1 MLEFNNTETAF
12 ITKSNSQLLKAW
24 WLFKIVASPFMVKT
38 GKFFIRFA
46 DSLRIPVGWLVKPTI
61 FSHFCGGETLDKC
74 TPTVEI
80 LAKYNVKSILDYS
93 VEGKENEEDIQLALD
108 ETLKAIRYASK
119 NEQIP
124 FAVFKPTA
132 FAPFHI
138 LEKASANQLISDGD
152 KREAGKFEERIELLF
167 RTGYELNTPVMIDA
181 EETWIQD
188 YIDALV
194 KKMMEKFNMEKAIVY
209 NTLQM
214 YRHDRLAFLEKSLKE
229 AKEGNYYLG
238 MKLVRGAYMERERA
252 RATKMKYPSPIHP
265 DKPATDKAYDD
276 ALAFCINHID
286 KISLFNG
293 THNEESCLHLISLM
307 KAKSLEPNHPKV
319 FSSQLF
325 GMSDH
330 ITFNMAKDGYNVAK
344 YIPYGPVKHVLPY
357 LIRRAE
363 ENTSVAGQTG
373 RELSLLTQERKR
385 RKLKK

>member
-1 MLEFNNTETAF
+1 MLDFNNTETAF
-12 ITKSNSQLLKAW
+12 VTKNNRQLLKAW

-38 GKFFIRFA
+38 GKLFISFA
-46 DSLRIPVGWLVKPTI
+46 NSLRLPVGWFVRPTI

-74 TPTVEI
+74 APTVEI
-80 LAKYNVKSILDYS
+80 LAKHNVKSILDYS
-93 VEGKENEEDIQLALD
+93 VEGKENEEDIQLAMD
-108 ETLKAIRYASK
+108 ETLKAIRYAAQ
-119 NEQIP
+119 NEHIP

-138 LEKASANQLISDGD
+138 LEKASANQLINEED
-152 KREAGKFEERIELLF
+152 KTGAAQFEERIELLF

-194 KKMMEKFNMEKAIVY
+194 KKMMEKYNKEKAIVY

-229 AKEGNYYLG
+229 ADEGNYYLG

-252 RATKMKYPSPIHP
+252 RAEKMNYPSPIHP

-276 ALAFCINHID
+276 ALTFCINHMD

-293 THNEESCLHLISLM
+293 THNEASCLHLISLL
-307 KAKSLEPNHPKV
+307 KEKGLEPNHPKV

-330 ITFNMAKDGYNVAK
+330 ITFNMAQAGYNLAK

-373 RELSLLTQERKR
+373 RELSLIEQERKR
-385 RKLKK
+385 RKSKK

>member
-1 MLEFNNTETAF
+1 MLDFNNTETAF
-12 ITKSNSQLLKAW
+12 ITKSNRQLLKAW

-38 GKFFIRFA
+38 GKLFIGIA
-46 DSLRIPVGWLVKPTI
+46 NSLGIPIGWFVKPTI

-74 TPTVEI
+74 APTVEI
-80 LAKYNVKSILDYS
+80 LAGHHVKSILDYS
-93 VEGKENEEDIQLALD
+93 VEGKEKEEDIQLALE
-108 ETLKAIRYASK
+108 ETLKAIRYAAQ
-119 NEQIP
+119 NEHIP

-132 FAPFHI
+132 FAPFQI
-138 LEKASANQLISDGD
+138 LEKASANQLITQED
-152 KREAGKFEERIELLF
+152 KTEAGKFEERIELLF

-188 YIDALV
+188 YIDTLV
-194 KKMMEKFNMEKAIVY
+194 KKMMEKYNREKAIVY

-229 AKEGNYYLG
+229 AEEGSYYLG

-252 RATKMKYPSPIHP
+252 RAAKMNYPSPIHP

-276 ALAFCINHID
+276 ALTFCIKHID

-293 THNEESCLHLISLM
+293 THNEASCLHLITLM
-307 KAKSLEPNHPKV
+307 KEKGLEPNHPKV

-330 ITFNMAKDGYNVAK
+330 ITFNMAKNGYNVTK

-373 RELSLLTQERKR
+373 RELSLLEQERIR
-385 RKLKK
+385 RKSKK